1 MLKKKLL
8 NLAKLIFPI
17 HRSITG
23 EGNRNTL
30 KLLKNINKEIKI
42 KKIKTGQKVFDWTI
56 PKEWKINSAFIID
69 PLGKKI
75 CDIKKNNLHIVS
87 YSKPVNKTLNFK
99 ALNKKLHSIPSLPNA
114 IPYVTSY
121 YKEDWGFCIAE
132 NERKRLIKRGKYKVF
147 IDSKIFNGE
156 LNYGE
161 AFIKGKSKKEILIS
175 SYICHPSMANNEISG
190 PVVSSY
196 ILKYLKKKKNKFSYR
211 FIFIPETI
219 GSITYLS
226 KNYKN
231 LKKNV
236 IAAYNL
242 SCIGDE
248 RNYSYLPSR
257 SNISVADI
265 ISTKVLKKKFPN
277 FRSYTWYD
285 RGSDERQFC
294 SPGIDLPMVTL
305 MRTKYGEY
313 KEYHTS
319 LDKIGTV
326 VTSNGLLGGYKLV
339 KNIID
344 ELESKKYPIDII
356 SKPLALNKCE
366 PFMTKRK
373 LYPTTSK
380 ANNSNYLKNYMDIL
394 TYSDGKHSLLYI
406 SEYCKISIKQ
416 TISIAKKLT
425 KMKMIKLN

>member
-161 AFIKGKSKKEILIS
+161 VLLKENQKKEILIS

-226 KNYKN
+226 K
-231 LKKNV
+231 
-236 IAAYNL
+236 
-242 SCIGDE
+242 
-248 RNYSYLPSR
+248 
-257 SNISVADI
+257 I
-265 ISTKVLKKKFPN
+265 IKT
-277 FRSYTWYD
+277 
-285 RGSDERQFC
+285 
-294 SPGIDLPMVTL
+294 
-305 MRTKYGEY
+305 
-313 KEYHTS
+313 
-319 LDKIGTV
+319 
-326 VTSNGLLGGYKLV
+326 
-339 KNIID
+339 
-344 ELESKKYPIDII
+344 
-356 SKPLALNKCE
+356 
-366 PFMTKRK
+366 
-373 LYPTTSK
+373 
-380 ANNSNYLKNYMDIL
+380 
-394 TYSDGKHSLLYI
+394 
-406 SEYCKISIKQ
+406 
-416 TISIAKKLT
+416 
-425 KMKMIKLN
+425 

>member
-30 KLLKNINKEIKI
+30 KLLQNINKEIRI

-56 PKEWKINSAFIID
+56 PKEWKINSAYIID

-75 CDIKKNNLHIVS
+75 CDIKNNNLHIVS

-99 ALNKKLHSIPSLPNA
+99 TLNRKLHSIPSIPNA

-121 YKEDWGFCIAE
+121 YKEDWGFCITE
-132 NERKRLIKRGKYKVF
+132 NDRKNLIKKGKYKVF
-147 IDSKIFNGE
+147 IDSKIFNGV

-161 AFIKGKSKKEILIS
+161 AFIKGKSKKEVLIS

-219 GSITYLS
+219 GSISYLS
-226 KNYKN
+226 KNFKN

-248 RNYSYLPSR
+248 RNYSYLPSK

-265 ISTKVLKKKFPN
+265 ISTKVLKKKFPKYK
-277 FRSYTWYD
+277 SYNWYD

-305 MRTKYGEY
+305 MRTKFGEY

-319 LDKIGTV
+319 LDKIGNV

-344 ELESKKYPIDII
+344 ELESKKYPIDITI
-356 SKPLALNKCE
+356 KPLALNKCE

-380 ANNSNYLKNYMDIL
+380 ANNSNYLKKYMDIL

-406 SEYCKISIKQ
+406 SEHCKISIKQ
-416 TISIAKKLT
+416 TISIAKKLAKT
-425 KMKMIKLN
+425 KLIKLN